1 MKAVKSMRNLKTL
14 LFFGI
19 GGYALYKLLG
29 KGNAADNAPNLVI
42 YERYL
47 FMGDRGPGVEA
58 VQIALN
64 YLGYVAGP
72 VDGIFGP
79 QTQEAV
85 RNFQMDMRIGNDGI
99 VGPQTQRAIDEQLRQ
114 RGGSFVYMGV

>member
-19 GGYALYKLLG
+19 GGYVLYKLLG
-29 KGNAADNAPNLVI
+29 KGEASGNAPNLVI

-47 FMGDRGPGVEA
+47 RMGDRGPGVEA

-85 RNFQMDMRIGNDGI
+85 RRFQMDMRIANDGI
-99 VGPQTQRAIDEQLRQ
+99 VGPETQNALDEQLRA
-114 RGGSFVYMGV
+114 RGGSFLYMGV

>member
-1 MKAVKSMRNLKTL
+1 MKSMRNLKTL

-29 KGNAADNAPNLVI
+29 KGNVAASTNAPNLVI

-47 FMGDRGPGVEA
+47 SRGDRGPGVEA

-64 YLGYVAGP
+64 YLGYAVGP

-79 QTQEAV
+79 QTEEAV
-85 RNFQMDMRIGNDGI
+85 RRFQMDMRISIDGI
-99 VGPQTQRAIDEQLRQ
+99 VGPQTQRALDEQLRA

>member
-1 MKAVKSMRNLKTL
+1 MKTL

-29 KGNAADNAPNLVI
+29 KGKGNEVGDAPNLVI

-64 YLGYVAGP
+64 YLGYAAGP
-72 VDGIFGP
+72 VDGIFGA

-85 RNFQMDMRIGNDGI
+85 RNFQMDMRIANDGI
-99 VGPQTQRAIDEQLRQ
+99 VGPQTQRAIDEQLQ
-114 RGGSFVYMGV
+114 ARGGSFVYMGV

>member
-1 MKAVKSMRNLKTL
+1 MRNLKTL

-19 GGYALYKLLG
+19 GGYALYKLFG
-29 KGNAADNAPNLVI
+29 KGNAAGHAPNLVI
-42 YERYL
+42 HERYL

-64 YLGYVAGP
+64 YLGYAAGP
-72 VDGIFGP
+72 IDGIFGG

-85 RNFQMDMRIGNDGI
+85 RNFQMDLRIGNDGV
-99 VGPQTQRAIDEQLRQ
+99 VGPQTQRAIDEQLRA
-114 RGGSFVYMGV
+114 RGGSLIYMGV

>member
-1 MKAVKSMRNLKTL
+1 MKSMRNLKTL
-14 LFFGI
+14 LFVGI

-29 KGNAADNAPNLVI
+29 KGDAASSDAPNLVI
-42 YERYL
+42 YKRYV
-47 FMGDRGPGVEA
+47 FMGDRGPDVEA

-64 YLGYVAGP
+64 YLGYAAGP

-85 RNFQMDMRIGNDGI
+85 RRFQMDMRIANDGI
-99 VGPQTQRAIDEQLRQ
+99 VGPQTQRALDEQLRA